1 MRTFASRLREAR
13 KAAGYDSAEAFAE
26 FIGMNPHTYRKYERD
41 PKSTNS
47 AEPDFYTLT
56 RLCEHLKVTPND
68 LLPEAAAERP
78 FQQPTSGKSSEKPK
92 LAKIQP

>member
-1 MRTFASRLREAR
+1 MRTFAAKLRDAR
-13 KAAGYDSAEAFAE
+13 VAAGYSSAEAFAE

-41 PKSTNS
+41 PKNTNS

-68 LLPEAAAERP
+68 LLPEAAANRP
-78 FQQPTSGKSSEKPK
+78 FQPATSGTSSDKPK
-92 LAKIQP
+92 IAKIQP